1 MQQTL
6 KLTRTITTASFA
18 MGLSDRNDA
27 SEYQLRDRTATSL
40 HHQVAVEGHSCTD
53 VVESYCVLPLDR
65 D

>member
-1 MQQTL
+1 
-6 KLTRTITTASFA
+6 